1 MYGSNGFKNFPI
13 STARSTAKKMPANEN
28 DARIAPCRSP
38 SPAPDASNNKV
49 RIQIV
54 IPTNKSHLLK
64 KARGKFGEI
73 SPVETEE
80 KIRQIAPVKISAV
93 VPAFNEENLL
103 DKSLAQ
109 IKSAAKVFLERSWE
123 FELIVCDNNSTD
135 RTAEIARSAGAT
147 VIFEPIN
154 QIARARNSGA
164 ALATGDWLIFIDAD
178 SCPGAELFSEVADQ
192 ILFGKCLA
200 GGCTLR
206 LDEYYLPAEII
217 TGLWNCASRICKLL
231 AGSFIFC
238 DVATFRKIGGFNTEL
253 FAGEELEL
261 GKRLRQLAR
270 ETGKRIVILHRHPLM
285 TSARKMRLYSKR
297 EHIRFFLRAIFN
309 QRRTLRDRET
319 AHLWYDGR
327 R

>member
-1 MYGSNGFKNFPI
+1 
-13 STARSTAKKMPANEN
+13 
-28 DARIAPCRSP
+28 
-38 SPAPDASNNKV
+38 
-49 RIQIV
+49 
-54 IPTNKSHLLK
+54 LK
-64 KARGKFGEI
+64 LKRKQGKLQ
-73 SPVETEE
+73 
-80 KIRQIAPVKISAV
+80 KVKISVV
-93 VPAFNEENLL
+93 VPAFNEEHLL
-103 DKSLAQ
+103 AKSLAQ
-109 IKSAAKVFLERSWE
+109 IKLAAKVFLQRHWE

-135 RTAEIARSAGAT
+135 RTAEIARTAGAI

-164 ALATGDWLIFIDAD
+164 AAATGDWLIFVDAD

-238 DVATFRKIGGFNTEL
+238 DAATFRKIGGFNAEL
-253 FAGEELEL
+253 FAAEELEL
-261 GKRLRQLAR
+261 SKRLRQLAR
-270 ETGKRIVILHRHPLM
+270 KTGKRIVILHRHPLT

-297 EHIRFFLRAIFN
+297 EHIRFFLHAIFN
-309 QRRTLRDRET
+309 QRRTLRDREK